1 MEPAVIPKARW
12 FTEAAPQACRLRGRI
27 CAARCPLVLCTGDR
41 WDEYLHLKWPGA
53 FQRALSRRPPAGAPS
68 RSKRLSGPP
77 TAGWGGCTTPALPWE
92 DSGFLR
98 PAHRGSRRFRTK
110 PSGAEAGQPEGG
122 PGRGQQAAVGRTVL
136 SQLPGAGAGSARQ
149 AAPAPFFC
157 IFPLPFSQE
166 AALRLPTAFRKK
178 LQTPARPLGPP
189 EVSTCTPLLLV
200 GRRPQCCFSHATLVP
215 HRDAPGHG
223 ISTPCHLREEVCTG
237 LPDPSLIRH
246 EPG

>member
-53 FQRALSRRPPAGAPS
+53 FQRALSHRPPAGAPS

-122 PGRGQQAAVGRTVL
+122 PCRGQQAAVGRTVL
-136 SQLPGAGAGSARQ
+136 SQLPGAGAGSARL

-178 LQTPARPLGPP
+178 LAFGAPRLAFGAPRGLDLHPA
-189 EVSTCTPLLLV
+189 SA
-200 GRRPQCCFSHATLVP
+200 GR
-215 HRDAPGHG
+215 APGAVLFQ
-223 ISTPCHLREEVCTG
+223 SCHARSPPRCPRSWHLH
-237 LPDPSLIRH
+237 PMSP
-246 EPG
+246 P